1 MFNMTIV
8 YFLKVLI
15 CQQLSCLAVTHVD
28 GIEGRHRRDLA
39 ALPRGFRNQLQLIK
53 T

>member
-28 GIEGRHRRDLA
+28 GIEGRHRCNLA
-39 ALPRGFRNQLQLIK
+39 ALPCGFRNQLQLIK
-53 T
+53 P